1 MRLDGIL
8 VFLWSSLSS
17 ALSVA
22 RWSPLGENVCKG
34 HCKPL
39 LGFSDTVLMK
49 KYSILLFLALCTLT
63 ITPPGKNKIKCD
75 RAFLI
80 HYILWRF
87 IVLI

>member
-63 ITPPGKNKIKCD
+63 ITPPAKTRLNVTVL
-75 RAFLI
+75 FL
-80 HYILWRF
+80 F
-87 IVLI
+87 ITYCGVS